1 MIPRQTNLTI
11 TSGLCSLNGS
21 NKIKYFFGCNQ
32 QQESDDIMS
41 ESSPIEIQKQKPT
54 IRRLKDLQT
63 LVGLSKRRG
72 FVFQSSEIYGG
83 LGSCWDYGPLG
94 SVMKMNVKR
103 AWWNTMTR
111 RSDIVGLDAAIL
123 MHPTVWKASGHI
135 DGFSD
140 PLVDCKDCKT
150 RFRADNTDSYLN
162 KKQCPQCG
170 SKNLSEERQF
180 NLMFKTHMGPLEDTS
195 AVVYLRPETAQGHF
209 VNFQNCQQ
217 SSRYKIPFGIAAI
230 GKSFR
235 NEITPGNFIFRTREF
250 EQMEMQYFVKP
261 GTDEKYFSEWK
272 ELRKQFYLKFGIRE
286 ENLKF
291 KDHEKLAHYAR
302 AAVDVEYQFPM
313 GFSELEG
320 IHNRADFD
328 LTQHQKFSGKNL
340 EYFDEANKEKFIPF
354 VIETAVGCDRL
365 FLAFMCDAYREEV
378 TLMTDEAGKVTEDIR
393 VVLGLHPDI
402 APIKVCVLPLSKK
415 DELSIPAMKLRDQL
429 AEDFDVQYDETASIG
444 KRYRRQDEI
453 GTPFCVTYDFETIND
468 QSVTVRHRDK
478 MTQERIKISELNQY
492 ISVQL
497 KQF

>member
-1 MIPRQTNLTI
+1 
-11 TSGLCSLNGS
+11 
-21 NKIKYFFGCNQ
+21 
-32 QQESDDIMS
+32 MS
-41 ESSPIEIQKQKPT
+41 ESVQTPTQSPKQKPVV
-54 IRRLKDLQT
+54 RRLKDLQT

-94 SVMKMNVKR
+94 SIMKMNVKR
-103 AWWNTMTR
+103 AWWNAMTR

-123 MHPTVWKASGHI
+123 MHPTVWKASGHV

-150 RFRADNTDSYLN
+150 RFRADNTDSYLT

-180 NLMFKTHMGPLEDTS
+180 NLMFKTHMGPLEDTGS
-195 AVVYLRPETAQGHF
+195 VVYLRPETAQGHF

-261 GTDEKYFSEWK
+261 GTDDVHFIEWK
-272 ELRKQFYLKFGIRE
+272 ERRKNFYLKYGIRE

-291 KDHEKLAHYAR
+291 KDHDKLAHYAK
-302 AAVDVEYQFPM
+302 AAVDVEYLFPM
-313 GFSELEG
+313 GYSELEG
-320 IHNRADFD
+320 IHNRSDFD
-328 LTQHQKFSGKNL
+328 LTQHAKFSGKNL
-340 EYFDEANKEKFIPF
+340 EYFDEANKEKFIPY

-378 TLMTDEAGKVTEDIR
+378 TTETDESGKTSEDVR

-478 MTQERIKISELNQY
+478 MTQERVKISELNQY
-492 ISVQL
+492 IAIQL